1 MNINQKKYMKNLFN
15 RRTFVKSLTLAG
27 AGMALTGPRLF
38 SAGKHTGDE
47 IPIGIIGLDT
57 SHSPAFTRLINT
69 EDDPE
74 LSGFKVT
81 AAYPYGSREIES
93 SYSRI
98 PGFIEDVEEMGVEVV
113 DSIEEL
119 LDRVEFVMLL
129 TNDGNP
135 RRDQAMQVLRA
146 GKTMYMDKPVAA
158 SLEDTVAIYDSASE
172 LVIPVFS
179 SSSLRYIQAAQDVR
193 YRNKIGDVL
202 GVDAFSPSS
211 IEPSHPDLFWYGI
224 HGVEIVFTVM
234 GTGCRTVTRTKTEG
248 ADIVV
253 GTWDEGRLG
262 TFRGIRNGRSG
273 YGGTAYGS
281 EEIISLGTFEG
292 YRPLVESI
300 LSFFRTGRPPVD
312 PEETLEIY
320 AFMEAADESIRRNG
334 AVVNLEDVLARA
346 RR

>member
-1 MNINQKKYMKNLFN
+1 MKNQFD

-27 AGMALTGPRLF
+27 AGMALSGPRLLGAAK
-38 SAGKHTGDE
+38 SAGDE
-47 IPIGIIGLDT
+47 IPVGIIGLDT
-57 SHSPAFTRLINT
+57 SHSPAFTRLINM

-74 LSGFKVT
+74 LSGFRVT

-98 PGFIEDVEEMGVEVV
+98 PDYIDDVEEMGVEVV

-135 RRDQAMQVLRA
+135 RREQAMQVLRA

-158 SLEDTVAIYDSASE
+158 SLEDTVAIYDTARE
-172 LVIPVFS
+172 LNVPVFS

-193 YRNKIGDVL
+193 YRNKIGDIL
-202 GVDAFSPSS
+202 GVDAFSPSA

-234 GTGCRTVTRTKTEG
+234 GTGCLSVTRTKTDST
-248 ADIVV
+248 DIVT
-253 GTWDEGRLG
+253 GTWGDGRLG
-262 TFRGIRNGRSG
+262 TFRGIRDGRSG
-273 YGGTAYGS
+273 YGGTAFGS

-300 LSFFRTGRPPVD
+300 LSFFRSGRPPVD
-312 PEETLEIY
+312 PQETLEIY
-320 AFMEAADESIRRNG
+320 AFMEAADESKRRNG
-334 AVVNLEDVLARA
+334 AAVNLEDVLARA